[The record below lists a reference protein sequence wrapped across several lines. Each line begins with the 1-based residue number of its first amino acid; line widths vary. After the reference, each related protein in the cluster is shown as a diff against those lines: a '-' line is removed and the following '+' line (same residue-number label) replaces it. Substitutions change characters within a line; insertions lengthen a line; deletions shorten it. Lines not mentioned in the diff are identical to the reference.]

1 MAKGKIIERKNKDG
15 SLSYDV
21 VVAFKDNT
29 TGKWKHRWKTTDGSR
44 KADTLK
50 TAMLREVDKGYQQP
64 TKETVATFMQ
74 SWIDGYKA
82 NITARSY
89 DRYSGIVKNH
99 IIPSIGK
106 IPLAL
111 LSPQN
116 IQKMYSDKLE
126 SGLAPRSVRYIHI
139 VLHRA
144 LQTALKWHKIT
155 VNPADSVD
163 IPKAQH
169 TEMQIW
175 NESEIIQFLEAA
187 RSTPYHCLFYL
198 AIFSGARRGELLALR
213 WQDVDLKTGQLSI
226 SRSVQCVNGE
236 YIFSQPKTEKSRRTI
251 ALPQSAVLLLK
262 QLREVAEHTRARIDP
277 KSKVEDAELIFTH
290 TTDGVPLRPNTVSRA
305 WETTAKKAGV
315 KIIRFHDARHTHASL
330 MLQQNVPLKV
340 VSERLGHSS
349 VSVTGDVYSHILP
362 GMQES
367 AAQRFD
373 DAFSTKYNEIV
384 ASKNNSLES
393 R

>member
-1 MAKGKIIERKNKDG
+1 
-15 SLSYDV
+15 
-21 VVAFKDNT
+21 
-29 TGKWKHRWKTTDGSR
+29 
-44 KADTLK
+44 
-50 TAMLREVDKGYQQP
+50 MLREVDKGYQQP

-89 DRYSGIVKNH
+89 DRYTGIVKNH
-99 IIPSIGK
+99 IIPSLGK
-106 IPLAL
+106 IPLAQ
-111 LSPQN
+111 LSAQN
-116 IQKMYSDKLE
+116 IQKMYSNKLE
-126 SGLAPRSVRYIHI
+126 SGLAPRSVRYVHV

-187 RSTPYHCLFYL
+187 RSTPFHCIFYL
-198 AIFSGARRGELLALR
+198 ALFSGARRGELLALR
-213 WQDVDLKTGQLSI
+213 WSDANLKTGQLSI
-226 SRSVQCVNGE
+226 NRSVQCVNGE

-315 KIIRFHDARHTHASL
+315 KIIRFHDARHSHASL
-330 MLQQNVPLKV
+330 MLKQGVPLKV
-340 VSERLGHSS
+340 LSERLGHSS
-349 VSVTGDVYSHILP
+349 ISVTADVYAHVIP

-367 AAQRFD
+367 AAKRFD

>member
-1 MAKGKIIERKNKDG
+1 MFAI
-15 SLSYDV
+15 SSY
-21 VVAFKDNT
+21 FI
-29 TGKWKHRWKTTDGSR
+29 
-44 KADTLK
+44 L
-50 TAMLREVDKGYQQP
+50 QQSP
-64 TKETVATFMQ
+64 
-74 SWIDGYKA
+74 

-89 DRYSGIVKNH
+89 DRYSGIVKGH

-106 IPLAL
+106 IPLAKL
-111 LSPQN
+111 TPQH
-116 IQKMYSDKLE
+116 IQKMYTDKLAA
-126 SGLAPRSVRYIHI
+126 GLSPRSVRYIHV

-144 LQTALKWHKIT
+144 LQTALKWHKLT
-155 VNPADSVD
+155 TNPADNVD

-175 NESEIIQFLEAA
+175 NESEVIQFLEAS

-226 SRSVQCVNGE
+226 SRSVQHVNGD

-251 ALPQSAVLLLK
+251 ALPLSATLLLK
-262 QLREVAEHTRARIDP
+262 QLREVTEHSRSRLD
-277 KSKVEDAELIFTH
+277 KKVNDADLIFTH
-290 TTDGVPLRPNTVSRA
+290 TYDGVPLRPNTVSRA
-305 WETTAKKAGV
+305 WEHIAEKAGIKV
-315 KIIRFHDARHTHASL
+315 IRFHDGRHCHASL
-330 MLQQNVPLKV
+330 MLQQGVPLKV

-349 VSVTGDVYSHILP
+349 ISITADVYAHVIP

-367 AAQRFD
+367 AAKLFD
-373 DAFSTKYNEIV
+373 DAFTTKYNEIV
-384 ASKNNSLES
+384 VSKSNSLES

>member
-74 SWIDGYKA
+74 SWIDGYKS
-82 NITARSY
+82 NITARSA
-89 DRYSGIVKNH
+89 DRYSGIVKGH

-106 IPLAL
+106 IPLAQ

-126 SGLAPRSVRYIHI
+126 SGLAARSVRYIHV

-175 NESEIIQFLEAA
+175 NESEIIQFLEAS
-187 RSTPYHCLFYL
+187 RSTPFHCIFYL
-198 AIFSGARRGELLALR
+198 ALFSGARRGELLALR
-213 WQDVDLKTGQLSI
+213 WQDANLKTGQLSI

-251 ALPQSAVLLLK
+251 ALPQSAVLLLT
-262 QLREVAEHTRARIDP
+262 QLREATEHKRSLIGQEVDD
-277 KSKVEDAELIFTH
+277 SDLIFTH
-290 TTDGVPLRPNTVSRA
+290 TYDGIPLRPNTVSRA
-305 WETTAKKAGV
+305 WEYTAKKAGV

>member
-1 MAKGKIIERKNKDG
+1 MAKGKIIERQNKDG
-15 SLSYDV
+15 STSYDV
-21 VVAFKDNT
+21 VVAYKDNA

-44 KADTLK
+44 KADALE

-64 TKETVATFMQ
+64 TKETVTTFMQ

-89 DRYSGIVKNH
+89 DRYTGIVKNH
-99 IIPSIGK
+99 IIPSLGK
-106 IPLAL
+106 IPLAQ
-111 LSPQN
+111 LSAQN
-116 IQKMYSDKLE
+116 IQKMYSNKLE
-126 SGLAPRSVRYIHI
+126 SGLAPRSVRYVHV

-187 RSTPYHCLFYL
+187 RSTPFHCIFYL
-198 AIFSGARRGELLALR
+198 ALFSGARRGELLALR
-213 WQDVDLKTGQLSI
+213 WSDANLKTGQLSI
-226 SRSVQCVNGE
+226 NRSVQCVNGE

-262 QLREVAEHTRARIDP
+262 QLREVTEHTRARIDP
-277 KSKVEDAELIFTH
+277 KAKVEDAELIFTH

-349 VSVTGDVYSHILP
+349 VAVTGDVYSHILP

>member
-1 MAKGKIIERKNKDG
+1 MAKGKIIERQNKDG
-15 SLSYDV
+15 STSYDV
-21 VVAFKDNT
+21 VVAYKDNA

-126 SGLAPRSVRYIHI
+126 SGLAPRSVRYVHI

-213 WQDVDLKTGQLSI
+213 WQDADLKTGQLSI

-277 KSKVEDAELIFTH
+277 KAKVEDPDLIFTH
-290 TTDGVPLRPNTVSRA
+290 TYDGIPLRPNTVSRA
-305 WETTAKKAGV
+305 WEYTAKKAGV
-315 KIIRFHDARHTHASL
+315 KIIRFHDARHSHASL
-330 MLQQNVPLKV
+330 MLKQGVPLKV
-340 VSERLGHSS
+340 LSERLGHSS
-349 VSVTGDVYSHILP
+349 ISVTADVYAHVIP

>member
-126 SGLAPRSVRYIHI
+126 SGLAPRSVRYVHI

-213 WQDVDLKTGQLSI
+213 WQDADLKTGQLSI

-305 WETTAKKAGV
+305 WEYTAKKAGV
-315 KIIRFHDARHTHASL
+315 KIIRFHDARHSHASL
-330 MLQQNVPLKV
+330 MLKQGVPLKV
-340 VSERLGHSS
+340 LSERLGHSS
-349 VSVTGDVYSHILP
+349 ISVTADVYAHVIP